1 MTTTL
6 QRYRGADIPLID
18 GPRGARVA
26 ASTLKAVAAT
36 FAVAPRMIE
45 VAPKVY
51 NLVGIG
57 ISSRVMIDAPE
68 GLVIFDTGDDLED
81 GERALAEFRKVS
93 SRPIKAVIYSHNHYA
108 HGTRPFIDDSPDAI
122 VIGHHDVNRFLG
134 EISTG
139 FASGGEFP
147 EAVPALTA
155 RYERQFALHLPP
167 QGADTGL
174 AAIIPPGKPKGT
186 VQATHLVQDGQ
197 RMNVAGLEMQ
207 FFTRHFSDSE
217 DTLTT
222 WVPQLKL
229 VYNNFLWPSL
239 FNFYTLRGDVFRD
252 PRSWRNGV
260 QQIRDLEPEIVVNTH
275 ALPVV
280 GKDKVR
286 DDLTR
291 YMDAMS
297 YLIDQTL
304 RGINKGL
311 SPDQLKEYV
320 RLPAHLAD
328 FPNNAETY
336 SEFFYFPLQMYNHI
350 FGWFD
355 GDAASIH
362 RMPQDEEARRIVEG
376 FGGAATV
383 FGQHEAALAEGDLVW
398 ASRLLGWL
406 RAAAPAEKRFALA
419 HAEVLRQIAYRSP
432 GTIPRHFCLTQ
443 ALTLEG
449 RIAPPA
455 SVLPPVPAIL
465 AQEPGRYVDFMR
477 VRLAAER
484 ALDTDARLV
493 IELTDKQQ
501 RYGLVVRRGVCEFQR
516 QPAPQAGEPVLA
528 LSHAVFARLYVGQ
541 ATLADALQAGEA
553 QASDAAAAQHLWSL
567 FDTPEEASG
576 AKR

>member
-1 MTTTL
+1 MNTTL
-6 QRYRGADIPLID
+6 SRYRGMDIPLTD
-18 GPRGARVA
+18 GPRGACVA
-26 ASTLKAVAAT
+26 TSTLKAIGAT
-36 FAVAPRMIE
+36 FSMTPRMIE

-93 SRPIKAVIYSHNHYA
+93 QRPIKAIVYSHNHYA
-108 HGTRPFIDDSPDAI
+108 HGTRPFVEDSPEAI
-122 VIGHHDVNRFLG
+122 IIGHHDVNRYLT
-134 EISTG
+134 EIATG

-167 QGADTGL
+167 QGPDTGL
-174 AAIIPPGKPKGT
+174 AAIIPPNKPKGT
-186 VQATHLVQDGQ
+186 VPATHLVHDGEE
-197 RMNVAGLEMQ
+197 MTVAGLKMQ

-222 WVPQLKL
+222 WVPQMKL

-252 PRSWRNGV
+252 PRSWRDGL
-260 QQIRDLEPEIVVNTH
+260 QQIRDLEPEILVNTH

-280 GKDKVR
+280 GRDKVR
-286 DDLTR
+286 DDLNL
-291 YMDAMS
+291 YMDAIS

-320 RLPAHLAD
+320 RLPRHLAQ
-328 FPNNAETY
+328 FSNNAEIY
-336 SEFFYFPLQMYNHI
+336 SEFFYFPLHLYHHI

-362 RMPQDEEARRIVEG
+362 RMPQDEEARRIVAG
-376 FGGAATV
+376 FGGA
-383 FGQHEAALAEGDLVW
+383 EAVMRQFQNARDEGDLVW
-398 ASRLLGWL
+398 ANRLAGWL
-406 RAAAPAEKRFALA
+406 CASEPDNRAYAQAQADM
-419 HAEVLRQIAYRSP
+419 LRQIAYRAP
-432 GTIPRHFCLTQ
+432 GTIARHFCLAQ
-443 ALTLEG
+443 ALEQEG
-449 RIAPPA
+449 KIKPPA
-455 SVLPPVPAIL
+455 SVLPPVEAIL
-465 AQEPGRYVDFMR
+465 ALDPGRYIDFMR

-484 ALDTDARLV
+484 ALDTRARLA
-493 IELTDKQQ
+493 IELSDKGQ
-501 RYGLVVRRGVCEFQR
+501 RHALVVRCGVCEFQR
-516 QPAPQAGEPVLA
+516 NVTPQAGEAVLK
-528 LSHAVFARLYVGQ
+528 LSLSTWARLYIGQ
-541 ATLADALQAGEA
+541 TTLDEALERGEA
-553 QASDAAAAQHLWSL
+553 VANDTTAVRNFIHL
-567 FDTPEEASG
+567 FDTPQQASG
-576 AKR
+576 TSP